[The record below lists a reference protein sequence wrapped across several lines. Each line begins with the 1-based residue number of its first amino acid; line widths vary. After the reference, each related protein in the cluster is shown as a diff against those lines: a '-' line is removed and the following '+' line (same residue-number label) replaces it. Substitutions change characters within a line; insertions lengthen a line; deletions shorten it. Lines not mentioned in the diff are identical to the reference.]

1 MEENL
6 IIDISESNKGKEQ
19 IIINKKYKFN
29 FSYKRKDNSKVYKCT
44 EYKKINKCKS
54 FIILNDKKEILK
66 YNSSHNHPENEYDVS
81 LSIMKHK
88 IKDGIEKSS
97 IPFGIKIKPLYNKIS
112 KEMGLICP
120 EYNSIKSQISRN
132 LNKKLPSNV
141 TTFAE
146 IPSESE
152 YYKTKRGENFM
163 IFKNSNL
170 IIFQSPFQAKLF
182 REYNDDIFV
191 DGTFFIAPKFSYQV
205 FITRTYAKELDS
217 FYTTSFAILKNKE
230 QETYKMLFEKL
241 KKNANTCNNNIRIE
255 PKNLHCDFERAIS
268 KAAKTIFPNTNIKYC
283 IWHYKKSLE
292 IKKNKLC
299 YNEVKN
305 NNNIFIYYKAISNL
319 PFINPEYIFDIY
331 VIIKIKSIKNNYCQ
345 FLKFLEYFYKT
356 YLIDY
361 DMKIWNYYNNIEHIT
376 NNASESLNNYLNNLF
391 PTKPSFYE
399 LIDKLN
405 ELEHLSYYDYQR
417 KIRGIWKIK
426 KRVINKANEI
436 SVLIE
441 RFKSI
446 EAKLIDSKCDRNKII
461 NLWFDCLTNLN
472 NII

>member
-1 MEENL
+1 MEEDL

-19 IIINKKYKFN
+19 FIINKKYKFN
-29 FSYKRKDNSKVYKCT
+29 FSYKRKDNSEVYKCT

-141 TTFAE
+141 TKFAE
-146 IPSESE
+146 IP
-152 YYKTKRGENFM
+152 T
-163 IFKNSNL
+163 
-170 IIFQSPFQAKLF
+170 KLF

-255 PKNLHCDFERAIS
+255 SKNLHS
-268 KAAKTIFPNTNIKYC
+268 
-283 IWHYKKSLE
+283 
-292 IKKNKLC
+292 
-299 YNEVKN
+299 
-305 NNNIFIYYKAISNL
+305 ISNL

-376 NNASESLNNYLNNLF
+376 NNASESLNKYLNNLF
-391 PTKPSFYE
+391 PTKPSFS
-399 LIDKLN
+399 L
-405 ELEHLSYYDYQR
+405 
-417 KIRGIWKIK
+417 
-426 KRVINKANEI
+426 NKANEI

-441 RFKSI
+441 RQKSI
-446 EAKLIDSKCDRNKII
+446 EAKLIDAKCDRNNII
-461 NLWFDCLTNLN
+461 NLWFDCLTDLN